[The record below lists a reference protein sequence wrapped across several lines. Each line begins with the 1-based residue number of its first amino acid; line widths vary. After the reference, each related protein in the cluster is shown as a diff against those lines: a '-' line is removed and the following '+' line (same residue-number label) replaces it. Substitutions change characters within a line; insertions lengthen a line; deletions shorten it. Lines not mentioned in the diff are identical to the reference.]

1 MASSD
6 EGGSES
12 SNISDISSTIS
23 DYILSDDGES
33 DADERE
39 DLNDLGYGLCV
50 VEPYRFEPDVS
61 DHEIDAASADG
72 HDPENAEVDD
82 ANAALDGDLLN
93 VANWYVFFAKELQII
108 ILGLIHFNTM
118 LVCLLHVW
126 RFIHHVHMSM
136 YIIYNVIHTKQNRL
150 GLSFMQLLLF
160 CEILGCT

>member
-1 MASSD
+1 MTSSD

-33 DADERE
+33 DAEERE

-61 DHEIDAASADG
+61 DHEIDAAPADG
-72 HDPENAEVDD
+72 DDPENAEVDD

-108 ILGLIHFNTM
+108 ILGLIHFNTI
-118 LVCLLHVW
+118 LVCLLHV
-126 RFIHHVHMSM
+126 
-136 YIIYNVIHTKQNRL
+136 
-150 GLSFMQLLLF
+150 
-160 CEILGCT
+160 